1 MLIKEKEKQKVRQF
15 PIIIEKAIIMNQ
27 QVNLENKAQELGVEV
42 QAHLDF
48 IKRVGELNKEG
59 SFDSI

>member
-48 IKRVGELNKEG
+48 IKR
-59 SFDSI
+59 